1 MICREVSKNIQDIN
15 QFEKKHVNTARCM
28 LFVSEVCRV
37 LCLNVII
44 GCALYAL
51 FVVFIPIIGEAALH
65 SLIYANYLSMMT
77 RTYSIIVVCCCII
90 AIILAVIYLI
100 GYKQVERIYRKYN
113 EKELNSVY
121 KYANENYSVF
131 SCEKSEEELKNHE
144 KVNRVYGVYRGVW
157 VLSKYDIVLK
167 NVVANWYL
175 KDKTIDSDL
184 YKEFVIEKVLK
195 IISKASIA
203 LQISLGIAYL
213 IVFLINII

>member
-1 MICREVSKNIQDIN
+1 MICRDVSKNVQDIK
-15 QFEKKHVNTARCM
+15 QFEKKHVNTARSM
-28 LFVSEVCRV
+28 IFVSEVCRV
-37 LCLNVII
+37 LCLNVIM

-51 FVVFIPIIGEAALH
+51 FAVFIPIIGEAALH
-65 SLIYANYLSMMT
+65 SLIYANYLSMVT
-77 RTYSIIVVCCCII
+77 KTYSMIVIWCCII
-90 AIILAVIYLI
+90 AMILAVVYWI

-131 SCEKSEEELKNHE
+131 SCEKSEEVKNHE
-144 KVNRVYGVYRGVW
+144 KVNRVYGVYKGMW
-157 VLSKYDIVLK
+157 VLSKYDVVLK

-175 KDKTIDSDL
+175 NDKTIDSDL

-203 LQISLGIAYL
+203 LQILLGIAYL
-213 IVFLINII
+213 IVFIIHIL

>member
-1 MICREVSKNIQDIN
+1 MICRDVSKNVQDIK
-15 QFEKKHVNTARCM
+15 QFEKKHVNIARSM
-28 LFVSEVCRV
+28 IFVSEVCRV
-37 LCLNVII
+37 LCLNVIM

-51 FVVFIPIIGEAALH
+51 FVVFIPIMGEAALH
-65 SLIYANYLSMMT
+65 SLIYANYFSMVT
-77 RTYSIIVVCCCII
+77 KTYSMIVIWCCII
-90 AIILAVIYLI
+90 AMILAVVYWI

-144 KVNRVYGVYRGVW
+144 KVDKVYGVYRAIW
-157 VLSKYDIVLK
+157 VLSKYDVVLK

-175 KDKTIDSDL
+175 KDKTIDSGL

-203 LQISLGIAYL
+203 LQILLGSAYL
-213 IVFLINII
+213 IVFIIRV

>member
-15 QFEKKHVNTARCM
+15 KFEKKHVNTARCM

-37 LCLNVII
+37 LCLNII
-44 GCALYAL
+44 MGCVLYAL
-51 FVVFIPIIGEAALH
+51 FTVFVTIIGEAALH
-65 SLIYANYLSMMT
+65 NLTYANYLSMVT
-77 RTYSIIVVCCCII
+77 RTYSMIVVWCCII
-90 AIILAVIYLI
+90 AMILAVIYWI
-100 GYKQVERIYRKYN
+100 GYKQVEKIYRKYN

-131 SCEKSEEELKNHE
+131 ICEKSEEELKNHE
-144 KVNRVYGVYRGVW
+144 KINRLYGVYRGVW
-157 VLSKYDIVLK
+157 VLSKYDVVLK

-175 KDKTIDSDL
+175 KDKTIDSGL

-203 LQISLGIAYL
+203 LQILLGIAYL
-213 IVFLINII
+213 IVLIIHIL